1 MCVWWRSNHEW
12 TQGQDTGKYYG
23 HYNWNLRRYEAVFI
37 PSKAFPA
44 GFLPAL
50 NILIG
55 QLNVFYFNF
64 PLATK
69 NDVDFNLKRTNSDVG
84 F

>member
-1 MCVWWRSNHEW
+1 MCDGEATMSEHKDKIPVSITVIN
-12 TQGQDTGKYYG
+12 
-23 HYNWNLRRYEAVFI
+23 NWNLRRYEAVFI